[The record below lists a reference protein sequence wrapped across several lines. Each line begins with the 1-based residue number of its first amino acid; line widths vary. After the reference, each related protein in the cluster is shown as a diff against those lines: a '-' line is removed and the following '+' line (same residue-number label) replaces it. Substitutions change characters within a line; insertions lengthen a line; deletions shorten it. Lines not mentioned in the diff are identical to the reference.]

1 MATIEIGTETVK
13 TGRRTVSQTAAF
25 RLRVIWSLTFLML
38 LALVVLYPLWEIV
51 RISLLHRSEVILPD
65 ASIWPLDL
73 SAYQRI
79 VDGLSFP
86 RYFLNSLIVTTT
98 VTAGNTMTA
107 ILAAYAFSRASFR
120 GRDVLFLIVIGT
132 LMIPNH
138 ITLIP
143 NYLTFASFDMLD
155 TYVCLILPFLAS
167 GFAVFFL
174 RQHMM
179 TIPKSL
185 DEAAR
190 IDGASSWKILWDI
203 VVPLSLPAISVVA
216 LFTFMSNWNEF
227 IWPLLATTSDD
238 MRTVQIGLRFL
249 LREEGEG
256 DSPDWPLV
264 MAGTMITLTPLL
276 LAYVIAE
283 RHLIRGITMGS
294 LK

>member
-1 MATIEIGTETVK
+1 MATIEIGAAAEPLHK
-13 TGRRTVSQTAAF
+13 AEGTGRSLKLGALG
-25 RLRVIWSLTFLML
+25 RLPFLLL
-38 LALVVLYPLWEIV
+38 LAFIVLYPLWEIL
-51 RISLLHRSEVILPD
+51 RLSLIDRTEVILPD

-73 SAYQRI
+73 GAYQRVI
-79 VDGLSFP
+79 EGAAFP
-86 RYFLNSLIVTTT
+86 RYFLNSLIVTFC
-98 VTAGNTMTA
+98 VTLGNTLTA
-107 ILAAYAFSRASFR
+107 ILAAYAFSRAQFK
-120 GRDVLFLIVIGT
+120 GRDALFLVVIGT

-143 NYLTFASFDMLD
+143 NYLTFARFDMLD
-155 TYVCLILPFLAS
+155 TYLCLILPFLAS

-179 TIPKSL
+179 GIPKSL

-203 VVPLSLPAISVVA
+203 VVPLSWPAIAVVA

-227 IWPLLATTSDD
+227 IWPLLATTSED

-256 DSPDWPLV
+256 ASPDWPLV
-264 MAGTMITLTPLL
+264 MAGTMITLAPLL
-276 LAYVIAE
+276 IAYVVAE

>member
-1 MATIEIGTETVK
+1 MATIEIGADAAPQQTSRRSWALIPRAF
-13 TGRRTVSQTAAF
+13 GR
-25 RLRVIWSLTFLML
+25 LPFLLL
-38 LALVVLYPLWEIV
+38 LAFVVLYPLWEIL
-51 RISLLHRSEVILPD
+51 RLSLIERTEVILPE
-65 ASIWPLDL
+65 ASIWPLDF
-73 SAYQRI
+73 SAYQRVI
-79 VDGLSFP
+79 EGAAFP
-86 RYFLNSLIVTTT
+86 RYFLNSLIVTVS
-98 VTAGNTMTA
+98 VTLGNTLTA
-107 ILAAYAFSRASFR
+107 ILAAYAFSRARFK
-120 GRDVLFLIVIGT
+120 GRDALFLVVIGT

-143 NYLTFASFDMLD
+143 NYLTFAQFDMLD
-155 TYVCLILPFLAS
+155 TYICLILPFLAS

-174 RQHMM
+174 RQHMLG
-179 TIPKSL
+179 IPQSL

-203 VVPLSLPAISVVA
+203 IVPLSWPAIAVVA

-227 IWPLLATTSDD
+227 IWPLLATTSED

-256 DSPDWPLV
+256 ASPDWPLV
-264 MAGTMITLTPLL
+264 MAGTMITLAPLL
-276 LAYVIAE
+276 IAYVVAE